1 MTIEKMALELKK
13 ARRDN
18 IRDLKDGAKSPKVF
32 KKCQSLE
39 IQANHAMR
47 NGKGYCCCIV
57 CLDCSN
63 FGSWYC

>member
-32 KKCQSLE
+32 KKWQSLE
-39 IQANHAMR
+39 IQANHAIK
-47 NGKGYCCCIV
+47 KG
-57 CLDCSN
+57 
-63 FGSWYC
+63 W